1 MLTMITFEIATIFF
15 FMREMFQK
23 ETQIKD
29 HQVWNGTI
37 FFWWHIKPNK
47 KLAQW
52 TYTGLGPCC

>member
-37 FFWWHIKPNK
+37 FFVMFFGTNED
-47 KLAQW
+47 
-52 TYTGLGPCC
+52 GPTSL